1 RAPTHAP
8 TGSTL
13 LSFDHTAIFVR
24 CPGSRAH
31 ALISTMP
38 SAISGTSSSN
48 KRLMRPGCVRDTT
61 ICGPFE
67 VLRTS
72 TMYALT
78 RAPGS
83 GRSYGTCSAWGSSAS
98 TRPRSSSVYRLS
110 FCWMMPVTMSPSRPA
125 YSSYFC
131 SRSISRRRC
140 VITCFAVCAAMRPK
154 SDGVTSISSPYGS
167 PSSSSSCANTRNSKV
182 SGSIVTHAY
191 SYASSRRLYADSSAS
206 ASALRRVSTVMP
218 FSAASIC
225 SASIISRL
233 LMGSGRL
240 LLAGVLLCRAP
251 LEHRAGLLD
260 LVVGEVTSG
269 DRDAAV
275 VARLQHPAHAPVTF
289 DVRARLHGD
298 LGADGARE
306 VRGRTQRTLEAG
318 TRHLERVAA

>member
-1 RAPTHAP
+1 
-8 TGSTL
+8 
-13 LSFDHTAIFVR
+13 
-24 CPGSRAH
+24 
-31 ALISTMP
+31 
-38 SAISGTSSSN
+38 
-48 KRLMRPGCVRDTT
+48 
-61 ICGPFE
+61 
-67 VLRTS
+67 
-72 TMYALT
+72 
-78 RAPGS
+78 
-83 GRSYGTCSAWGSSAS
+83 
-98 TRPRSSSVYRLS
+98 
-110 FCWMMPVTMSPSRPA
+110 MMPVTMSPSRPA

-240 LLAGVLLCRAP
+240 LLAGGLLCRAP

-318 TRHLERVAA
+318 TRHLERVAAGDGIVLVERQRHQAGRLRDRVEVETFGRRRGPLDQHTELRAGVLDVVDLQGMPREQRLDDGAHALDDAHLTVTSSSGRYLQRRTKGVGRAHASRGLEV